1 MNQFF
6 SRDDAGRGH
15 VESGDASDV
24 RFARADFGSPNN
36 SKPLDAVI
44 FTALL
49 QGGEFA
55 FLVRISCDNDLP
67 RVAEGNIVFSAKFVR
82 KAVALDAVARLQ
94 RILRVVDAGVIY
106 AAVAPAGGHDELLKL
121 LNKNSVL
128 PALREGV
135 VDNEAHVASADN
147 LDTCVI

>member
-94 RILRVVDAGVIY
+94 RILRVLDAGAIY
-106 AAVAPAGGHDELLKL
+106 AAVARAGAHAELWKL
-121 LNKNSVL
+121 LDQKHVL
-128 PALREGV
+128 PPPRDAVGEH
-135 VDNEAHVASADN
+135 AAQATSPH
-147 LDTCVI
+147 